1 MQKIFRIIF
10 LLLAYVSLANIAA
23 AQSVTPSP
31 AMLEQFKQLPRAEQ
45 ERLARQYGIDLNTLN
60 QVGSRD
66 NNLSDEQEPELL
78 TQPRARQEERNR
90 LTAEQQRK
98 EKEKKADEPLKRF
111 GLNLFDA
118 QISTFA
124 PVNSTMAV
132 PDNYILG
139 ADDQL
144 LIQYFGKQNTRETL
158 KINRDGSIT
167 LAETGLLQ
175 VGGLTFN
182 QAKTLIESRVRAGS
196 IGSEAAVSM
205 GKLRTINVFVTGEAK
220 YPGSYAVSALTTVT
234 QAMFVA
240 GGVSEIGSLRDI
252 RVNRAGQ
259 TIARFDLYD
268 LLLRGDSRNDVTL
281 QHGDVVFIAP
291 VSAIVTVE
299 GEVHRPALYELRNNE
314 TLADLL
320 SMAGGAKAQAY
331 PRAAVLE
338 RINQQN
344 LREIVNVDLTHT
356 TNRQLTAK
364 AGDVLRLAA
373 TAPTAQNQ
381 IVLAGAFTRP
391 GFYAWQ
397 PEMRI
402 TDLVRS
408 LWSDLLPT
416 ADPEYLLI
424 IRHGNNN
431 REYSVLQLDI
441 AKAVSQP
448 QSADNVLLQPR
459 DIVLVF
465 HHGDNH
471 YQRAK
476 LNDYLRKQLE
486 KKLDI
491 QEDARWLLGDVATQ
505 AFTEIN
511 QRNREGRLILN
522 KDKTDPMDL
531 FMEKQRQ
538 QAKQEELLIEEYELL
553 LNRVLTD
560 REAIVL
566 SPHFSRTEL
575 LHPVLALLRQ
585 QARTNETLQIV
596 SASGE
601 VKVPGEYPLARNAR
615 LNDLI
620 KAAGGLNDSAFIN
633 RAELSRVVAMSRD
646 ENGVEVAHQALN
658 LANVIAQGDDNITL
672 QPRDRL
678 NVFGIPNWQA
688 DRTVVLKGEVRFP
701 GEYTIR
707 QGERL
712 SSVLARAGGLTDEAF
727 AFGSVFIRK
736 NLQEKEQTQYTKLI
750 EQLRADIA
758 TRFLSVEAGGASA
771 QDALL
776 MVQELEKIVPVG
788 RLVINLAQ
796 IASNNPEFDL
806 TVEDGD
812 ELFIP
817 RQNRTVSV
825 VGEVQHASSHRFDAA
840 LNVSDYLSL
849 AGGFRKR
856 ADTDRIYVIRADGSV
871 HIPRQSRWF
880 SANQQQLLPGDT
892 IVAPVDTE
900 YTKSLTTWTLITQIF
915 YQSAVALAAINS
927 F

>member
-1 MQKIFRIIF
+1 MVHKVYRIFFI
-10 LLLAYVSLANIAA
+10 LLAYASLANIAM

-45 ERLARQYGIDLNTLN
+45 ERLARQYGIDINTLN
-60 QVGSRD
+60 QTNSRD
-66 NNLSDEQEPELL
+66 GALAELQPELL
-78 TQPRARQEERNR
+78 NQPRLQQQDLTRQSSK
-90 LTAEQQRK
+90 QQK
-98 EKEKKADEPLKRF
+98 DKADKPLQRF

-118 QISTFA
+118 TISTFA
-124 PVNSTMAV
+124 PVNTMPV
-132 PDNYILG
+132 PENYILG

-144 LIQYFGKQNTRETL
+144 LIQYFGKQNTRET
-158 KINRDGSIT
+158 INVNRDGSIT

-182 QAKTLIESRVRAGS
+182 QAKALIESRVNAAS
-196 IGSEAAVSM
+196 IGTEAAVSM

-252 RVNRAGQ
+252 RINRAGK
-259 TIARFDLYD
+259 TIAQFDLYD

-291 VSAIVTVE
+291 VTAIATAD
-299 GEVHRPALYELRNNE
+299 GEVHRPALYELKNNE

-320 SMAGGAKAQAY
+320 NMAGGAKALAY
-331 PRAAVLE
+331 PRATVLE
-338 RINQQN
+338 RINTEN
-344 LREIVNVDLTHT
+344 LREIVNIDLTKAAD
-356 TNRQLTAK
+356 RQLPAK
-364 AGDVLRLAA
+364 SGDILRLAA
-373 TAPTAQNQ
+373 TAPIAQNQ

-391 GFYAWQ
+391 GFYAWE
-397 PEMRI
+397 PEMRVTTLI
-402 TDLVRS
+402 RS

-441 AKAVSQP
+441 ANAVNQP
-448 QSADNVLLQPR
+448 SSIDNVLLQPR

-465 HHGDNH
+465 HHGDNN
-471 YQRAK
+471 YQRGK

-486 KKLDI
+486 EKLDI

-505 AFTEIN
+505 AFREIA
-511 QRNREGRLILN
+511 QRNREGRLLLS
-522 KDKTDPMDL
+522 KEKTDPMDL
-531 FMEKQRQ
+531 FMEKEQ
-538 QAKQEELLIEEYELL
+538 QLAKQEQLLIEEFDLL
-553 LNRVLTD
+553 LSRVLTD
-560 REAIVL
+560 RDAITL
-566 SPHFSRTEL
+566 SQHLSRTEL

-585 QARTNETLQIV
+585 QARTNASLQIV
-596 SASGE
+596 SVSGE
-601 VKVPGEYPLARNAR
+601 VKVPGEYPLTQNAK
-615 LNDLI
+615 LIDLI

-633 RAELSRVVAMSRD
+633 RAELSRVVEMSRN
-646 ENGVEVAHQALN
+646 ENGIEVAHKALN
-658 LANVIAQGDDNITL
+658 LANALDLGEDNIAL

-688 DRTVVLKGEVRFP
+688 DRTVILKGEVRFP

-712 SSVLARAGGLTDEAF
+712 SSVLERAGGLTNEAF

-736 NLQEKEQTQYTKLI
+736 NLQEKEQIQYTKLI

-776 MVQELEKIVPVG
+776 MVQELEKVAPIG

-796 IASNNPEFDL
+796 IAASNPEFDL
-806 TVEDGD
+806 IVEDGD

-840 LNVSDYLSL
+840 FNVSDYLSL
-849 AGGFRKR
+849 AGGYRKR
-856 ADTDRIYVIRADGSV
+856 ADTQRLYVIRADGSV
-871 HIPRQSRWF
+871 YIPKQSRWF

-900 YTKSLTTWTLITQIF
+900 YTKSLTTWTLLTQIF

>member
-1 MQKIFRIIF
+1 MHRVYRIF
-10 LLLAYVSLANIAA
+10 LLVLLAYTSMVHIAN

-45 ERLARQYGIDLNTLN
+45 ERLARQYGFDVNMLN
-60 QVGSRD
+60 QSSARD
-66 NNLSDEQEPELL
+66 SSLSEQQPDLL
-78 TQPRARQEERNR
+78 TQPR
-90 LTAEQQRK
+90 LQQ
-98 EKEKKADEPLKRF
+98 DEINWNNKHSKSKDPSNKPLQRF

-118 QISTFA
+118 AISTFA
-124 PVNSTMAV
+124 PVNTMPV
-132 PDNYILG
+132 PETYVLG

-144 LIQYFGKQNTRETL
+144 LIQYFGKQNTRET
-158 KINRDGSIT
+158 INVNRDGSIT
-167 LAETGLLQ
+167 LPETGLLQ

-182 QAKTLIESRVRAGS
+182 QAKALIESRISAGS
-196 IGSEAAVSM
+196 IGTEAAVSM
-205 GKLRTINVFVTGEAK
+205 GKLRTINVFITGEAK

-240 GGVSEIGSLRDI
+240 GGVSDIGSLRDI
-252 RVNRAGQ
+252 RINRAGK
-259 TIARFDLYD
+259 TIAQFDLYQ

-291 VSAIVTVE
+291 ITEMATVE
-299 GEVHRPALYELRNNE
+299 GEVNRPALYELKQNE

-320 SMAGGAKAQAY
+320 DMAGGPKALAY
-331 PRAAVLE
+331 PRASVLE
-338 RINQQN
+338 RVNTDN
-344 LREIVNVDLTHT
+344 LREIVNIDLTKAAD
-356 TNRQLTAK
+356 RQLPAR

-373 TAPTAQNQ
+373 TAPVAQNQ

-397 PEMRI
+397 PEMRVNSLI
-402 TDLVRS
+402 RS

-416 ADPEYLLI
+416 ADPEYLLVL
-424 IRHGNNN
+424 RRTANNT
-431 REYSVLQLDI
+431 EYTVFQLDV
-441 AKAVSQP
+441 ANALNQP
-448 QSADNVLLQPR
+448 SSEDNILLQPR
-459 DIVLVF
+459 DILLVF
-465 HHGDNH
+465 HHGNTH

-476 LNDYLRKQLE
+476 LNDFLRKQLE
-486 KKLDI
+486 TKLDI
-491 QEDARWLLGDVATQ
+491 QEDSRWLLGDVASQ
-505 AFTEIN
+505 AFKDIAS
-511 QRNREGRLILN
+511 RNREARLLLN
-522 KDKTDPMDL
+522 KQKAEPMDL
-531 FMEKQRQ
+531 FMEKQQ
-538 QAKQEELLIEEYELL
+538 QLAKQEQLLIEEFELL
-553 LNRVLTD
+553 LARVLTD
-560 REAIVL
+560 REAIIL
-566 SPHFSRTEL
+566 SPYLSRTEL

-585 QARTNETLQIV
+585 QARSNSSLQIV

-601 VKVPGEYPLARNAR
+601 VKVPGEYPLAQNAK
-615 LNDLI
+615 LVHLI
-620 KAAGGLNDSAFIN
+620 KAAGGLNDSAFVN
-633 RAELSRVVAMSRD
+633 RAELSRVVALSRD
-646 ENGVEVAHQALN
+646 ENGIEVAHKAVN
-658 LANVIAQGDDNITL
+658 LAEVMDFGTDNITL

-688 DRTVVLKGEVRFP
+688 DRTVMLKGEVRFP
-701 GEYTIR
+701 GEYTIK

-712 SSVLARAGGLTDEAF
+712 SSVIERAGGLTNEAF
-727 AFGSVFIRK
+727 AFGSIFIRK
-736 NLQEKEQTQYTKLI
+736 NLQEKEQVQYSKLI

-758 TRFLSVEAGGASA
+758 TRFLSVESGGATA

-776 MVQELEKIVPVG
+776 MVQELEKVVPIG
-788 RLVINLAQ
+788 RLVINLSE
-796 IASNNPEFDL
+796 IAAKNPDYDL
-806 TVEDGD
+806 IVEDGD
-812 ELFIP
+812 ELLIP

-871 HIPRQSRWF
+871 YIPRQSRWF

-900 YTKSLTTWTLITQIF
+900 YTKTLTTWTLLTQIF
-915 YQSAVALAAINS
+915 YQSAVAIAAINS